1 MFSWIIGLIRLLFG
15 KEVRCANCNWKI
27 KPTASLLCDDCLE
40 RDRQA
45 DRCDDCGESLGRCMC
60 AWVSEYSHPMHI
72 IAGIRVFECGICGN
86 DVRKD
91 GSTLNDASISRIG
104 GDSANGYECY
114 HKSCLK

>member
-1 MFSWIIGLIRLLFG
+1 M
-15 KEVRCANCNWKI
+15 VCNLMI
-27 KPTASLLCDDCLE
+27 ETNVAGYCDPCWE
-40 RDRQA
+40 EDRKTYY
-45 DRCDDCGESLGRCMC
+45 CDDCGEDLGHCMC

-91 GSTLNDASISRIG
+91 GSTLNDASVSRIG

-114 HKSCLK
+114 HKSCLE